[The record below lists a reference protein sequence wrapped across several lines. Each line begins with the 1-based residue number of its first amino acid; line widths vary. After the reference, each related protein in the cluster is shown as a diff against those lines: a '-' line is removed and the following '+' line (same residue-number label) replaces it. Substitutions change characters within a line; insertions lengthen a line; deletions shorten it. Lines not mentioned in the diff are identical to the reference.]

1 MKSLLLRH
9 WHGEL
14 PLWISFWVL
23 GAGVWVFNWLFVAAL
38 LPLERVA
45 SKAIDPGLAL
55 LAEILLQWLVAT
67 ATWLWWLVGAW
78 RSAKQ
83 PQYKGKTR
91 AALTALV
98 AMLVFGALAIGLP
111 MTTFVRALDV
121 LEEYRDDPQSGP
133 RGIRILDHGTELE
146 IYGAISRSVPDA
158 LSRALEAHP
167 HVGLVRLN
175 SKGGRV
181 EPALKMLKIIRAHK
195 LDTVVTAE
203 CSSACTIVF
212 LGGKERWMA
221 EDAKFGFHSASVV
234 GQASQP
240 ADERIKQSLADSGVS
255 RKFLNENMD
264 SLDVSYPTADDL
276 RTANVVTNI
285 CMTDDC
291 SDIE

>member
-1 MKSLLLRH
+1 MKSWLVGH
-9 WHGEL
+9 WRGEL

-23 GAGVWVFNWLFVAAL
+23 GIGVYIFNRLFVAAL
-38 LPLERVA
+38 QPLELVA
-45 SKAIDPGLAL
+45 AKTLDPGLAL
-55 LAEILLQWLVAT
+55 LAEILLQWIVVT

-98 AMLVFGALAIGLP
+98 VMGVFASVIIGLP
-111 MTTFVRALDV
+111 VMTFGRALDV
-121 LEEYRDDPQSGP
+121 VNEYRDDPQFGP
-133 RGIRILDHGTELE
+133 RGIRILNSGSELE
-146 IYGAISRSVPDA
+146 IYGTISRSVPDA
-158 LSRALEAHP
+158 LSRALASHP
-167 HVGLVRLN
+167 HVSLVRLD

-203 CSSACTIVF
+203 CISACTIVF

-221 EDAKFGFHSASVV
+221 VDAKFGFHSASVW

-240 ADERIKQSLADSGVS
+240 TDDRIKQSLADSGVA
-255 RKFLNENMD
+255 RKFLNENMG
-264 SLDVSYPTADDL
+264 SLSISYPTADDL
-276 RTANVVTNI
+276 RTAGVVTNV
-285 CMTDDC
+285 CMADDC